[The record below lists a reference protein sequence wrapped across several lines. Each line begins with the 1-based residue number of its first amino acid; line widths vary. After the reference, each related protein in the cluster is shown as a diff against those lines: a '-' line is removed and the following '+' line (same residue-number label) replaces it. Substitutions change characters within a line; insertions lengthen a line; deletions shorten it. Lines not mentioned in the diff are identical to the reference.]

1 VLTGRLACQYV
12 GMVDAR
18 AGQRAAAADLVDVAK
33 LVTAYYAVH
42 PDPGEAA
49 QRVSFG
55 TSGHRGSAFTA
66 TFNEDHILAATQA
79 ICDYRAAHGIG
90 GPLYLGADTHA
101 LSEPA
106 QVSALEVLAANGV
119 RVLLDARGGYTPTPA
134 VSRAILAHNAGR
146 PAARADGIVVTPSHN
161 PPPDGGFKY
170 NPPDGGPAGTDITR
184 QIQDRA
190 NDLLA
195 DGLKAVRRVP
205 YARAKRADTTGT
217 FDFLG
222 RYVSALGQVLDLA
235 AIRAAG
241 VRIGAD
247 PLGGASVAY
256 WGEIGDRYGL
266 DLTVVNPAVD
276 ATFRFMTLDWDG
288 KIRMDCSSP
297 YAMAGLIARQHEF
310 TIATG
315 NDTDADRHGIVT
327 PDAGLLNPNHYL
339 AVAIDY
345 LYRHRDGWPAAA
357 AVGKTLVSS
366 SMIDRVAGGLGR
378 RLLEVPVGFKWFV
391 PGLLDGSVAFGGEES
406 AGASFLQRDGSVWT
420 TDKDGIILALLAAE
434 ITAVTGRS
442 PSRLYRE
449 LAARYGDPAYA
460 RVDTAAT
467 REQKAALARL
477 APEQVSAGQLAGEPI
492 TAKLTAA
499 PGNGAPIG
507 GLKVVT
513 ASGWFAARP
522 SGTEDVYKLYA
533 ESFRGPEHLAAIQ
546 QQAREIIAA
555 AIG

>member
-1 VLTGRLACQYV
+1 MTSP
-12 GMVDAR
+12 R
-18 AGQRAAAADLVDVAK
+18 AGQPAAPSDLVDVAK
-33 LVTAYYAVH
+33 LVTAYFAVH
-42 PDPGEAA
+42 PDPGEPA

-55 TSGHRGSAFTA
+55 TSGHRGSAFSA
-66 TFNEDHILAATQA
+66 TFNEDHIAATTQA
-79 ICDYRAAHGIG
+79 ICEYRAAQGID

-106 QVSALEVLAANGV
+106 QVTALEVLAANDAL
-119 RVLLDARGGYTPTPA
+119 VLCAARGGYTPTPA
-134 VSRAILAHNAGR
+134 VSRAILAHNASGSGS
-146 PAARADGIVVTPSHN
+146 RADGIVVTPSHN

-184 QIQDRA
+184 WIQDRA
-190 NDLLA
+190 NTLLA
-195 DGLKAVRRVP
+195 GGLAGVRRIP
-205 YARAKRADTTGT
+205 YARAAAAATTGR

-222 RYVSALGQVLDLA
+222 EYVSALGRAVDLA
-235 AIRAAG
+235 AVQAAG

-247 PLGGASVAY
+247 PLGGASAAY
-256 WGEIGDRYGL
+256 WGAIGERYGL
-266 DLTVVNPAVD
+266 DLTVVNPIVD

-297 YAMAGLIARQHEF
+297 NAMAALIARQHDF

-327 PDAGLLNPNHYL
+327 PDGGLLNPNHYL

-345 LYRHRDGWPAAA
+345 LYRHRDGWPATA

-366 SMIDRVAGGLGR
+366 SMIDRVAEGLGR

-420 TDKDGIILALLAAE
+420 TDKDGILLALLASE
-434 ITAVTGRS
+434 ITAVTGKT
-442 PSRLYRE
+442 PSELYRG
-449 LAARYGDPAYA
+449 LVARYGEPAYA
-460 RVDTAAT
+460 RIDTAAT
-467 REQKAALARL
+467 REQKAALAKLSPDQITADR
-477 APEQVSAGQLAGEPI
+477 LAGEKI
-492 TAKLTAA
+492 TAVLTEA
-499 PGNGAPIG
+499 PGNGEPIG

-513 ASGWFAARP
+513 ETGWFAARP

-533 ESFRGPEHLAAIQ
+533 ESFRGPGQLAAIQ
-546 QQAREIIAA
+546 EEARAVVAA
-555 AIG
+555 ALG

>member
-1 VLTGRLACQYV
+1 MPERHGWNAG
-12 GMVDAR
+12 GMTSPR
-18 AGQRAAAADLVDVAK
+18 AGQPATAADLVDVAK
-33 LVTAYYAVH
+33 LVTAYFAVH
-42 PDPGEAA
+42 PDPGDVA

-66 TFNEDHILAATQA
+66 TFNEDHILATTQA
-79 ICDYRAAHGIG
+79 ICAYRAASGID

-101 LSEPA
+101 LSAPA
-106 QVSALEVLAANGV
+106 QVSAREVLAANGV
-119 RVLLDARGGYTPTPA
+119 RVMVDVRGGYTPTPA
-134 VSRAILAHNAGR
+134 VSRAILAHNASG
-146 PAARADGIVVTPSHN
+146 PASRADGIVVTPSHN
-161 PPPDGGFKY
+161 PPSDGGFKY
-170 NPPDGGPAGTDITR
+170 NPPDGGPAGTDVTR

-195 DGLKAVRRVP
+195 DGLKAVRRIP
-205 YARAKRADTTGT
+205 YARAAAADTTGK

-222 RYVSALGQVLDLA
+222 SYVSALGQVLDLP

-256 WGEIGDRYGL
+256 WGEIGERYGL
-266 DLTVVNPAVD
+266 DLTVVNPDVD
-276 ATFRFMTLDWDG
+276 ETFRFMTLDWDG

-297 YAMAGLIARQHEF
+297 YAMASLIGRQHEF

-339 AVAIDY
+339 AVAVDY
-345 LYRHRDGWPAAA
+345 LYRYRDGWPAGA

-366 SMIDRVAGGLGR
+366 SMIDRVTGGLDR
-378 RLLEVPVGFKWFV
+378 ALLEVPVGFKWFV
-391 PGLLDGSVAFGGEES
+391 PGLLNGSVAFGGEES

-420 TDKDGIILALLAAE
+420 TDKDGIILALLASE

-442 PSRLYRE
+442 PSRRYRD
-449 LAARYGDPAYA
+449 LTDRYGAPVYA
-460 RVDTAAT
+460 RIDTAAT
-467 REQKAALARL
+467 REQKAALAL
-477 APEQVSAGQLAGEPI
+477 LSPEQIPASELGGEKI
-492 TAKLTAA
+492 IAALTTA

-507 GLKVVT
+507 GLKVVA

-546 QQAREIIAA
+546 AQAREIIAA

>member
-1 VLTGRLACQYV
+1 MTSP
-12 GMVDAR
+12 R
-18 AGQRAAAADLVDVAK
+18 AGQPATAADLVDVAK
-33 LVTAYYAVH
+33 LVTAYFTVH
-42 PDPGEAA
+42 PDPGEPA

-66 TFNEDHILAATQA
+66 TFNEDHIAATTQA
-79 ICDYRAAHGIG
+79 ICEYRAARGID

-106 QVSALEVLAANGV
+106 QVTALEVLAANGV
-119 RVLLDARGGYTPTPA
+119 HVLCDARGGYTPTPA
-134 VSRAILAHNAGR
+134 VSRAILACNESARG
-146 PAARADGIVVTPSHN
+146 PRADGIVVTPSHN
-161 PPPDGGFKY
+161 PPSDGGFKY

-184 QIQDRA
+184 WIQDRA
-190 NDLLA
+190 NELLA
-195 DGLKAVRRVP
+195 AGLAGVRRIP
-205 YARAKRADTTGT
+205 FARAAAADTTGR

-222 RYVSALGQVLDLA
+222 EYVSALAQAVDLA
-235 AIRAAG
+235 AVRAAG
-241 VRIGAD
+241 IRIGAD

-256 WGEIGDRYGL
+256 WGAIGEEYGL

-297 YAMAGLIARQHEF
+297 SAMAALIARQHDF

-327 PDAGLLNPNHYL
+327 PDGGLLNPNHYL

-345 LYRHRDGWPAAA
+345 LYRHRDGWPPTA

-366 SMIDRVAGGLGR
+366 SMIDLVADGLGR

-406 AGASFLQRDGSVWT
+406 AGASFLRHDGSVWT
-420 TDKDGIILALLAAE
+420 TDKDGILLCLLASE
-434 ITAVTGRS
+434 ITAVTGKT
-442 PSRLYRE
+442 PSELYRG
-449 LAARYGDPAYA
+449 LAARYGEPAYA
-460 RVDTAAT
+460 RIDSPAT
-467 REQKAALARL
+467 RAQKAALARL
-477 APEQVSAGQLAGEPI
+477 SPEQITAGRLAGEKI
-492 TAKLTAA
+492 TAVLTEA
-499 PGNGAPIG
+499 PGNGEPIG

-513 ASGWFAARP
+513 ESGWFAARP

-533 ESFRGPEHLAAIQ
+533 ESFRGPGQLAAIQ
-546 QQAREIIAA
+546 EEARAVVAA
-555 AIG
+555 ALG

>member
-1 VLTGRLACQYV
+1 VTS
-12 GMVDAR
+12 DR
-18 AGQRAAAADLVDVAK
+18 AGQPTAPEDLVDVAK
-33 LVTAYYAVH
+33 LVTAYFAVH

-49 QRVSFG
+49 QQVSFG

-66 TFNEDHILAATQA
+66 TFNEDHIAATTQA
-79 ICDYRAAHGIG
+79 ICEYRAAHGIG

-106 QVSALEVLAANGV
+106 QVTALEVLAANGV
-119 RVLLDARGGYTPTPA
+119 QVLCDARGGYTPTPA
-134 VSRAILAHNAGR
+134 VSRAILAHNASGDG
-146 PAARADGIVVTPSHN
+146 PRADGIVVTPSHN
-161 PPPDGGFKY
+161 PPSDGGFKY

-184 QIQDRA
+184 WIQDRA
-190 NDLLA
+190 NELLA
-195 DGLKAVRRVP
+195 ASLAGVRRIP
-205 YARAKRADTTGT
+205 YARAAAAGTTGR
-217 FDFLG
+217 FDFLDG
-222 RYVSALGQVLDLA
+222 YVSALGRALDLA
-235 AIRAAG
+235 AVKAAG
-241 VRIGAD
+241 IRIGAD

-256 WGEIGDRYGL
+256 WGAIGERYGL

-297 YAMAGLIARQHEF
+297 SAMAALIARQHDF

-327 PDAGLLNPNHYL
+327 PDGGLLNPNHYL

-345 LYRHRDGWPAAA
+345 LYRHRGDWPATA

-366 SMIDRVAGGLGR
+366 TMIDRVAEGLGR
-378 RLLEVPVGFKWFV
+378 RLFEVPVGFKWFV

-420 TDKDGIILALLAAE
+420 TDKDGILLALAASE
-434 ITAVTGRS
+434 ITAVTGQT
-442 PSRLYRE
+442 PSELYRG
-449 LAARYGDPAYA
+449 LVARYGEPAYA
-460 RVDTAAT
+460 RIDSPAT
-467 REQKAALARL
+467 REQKAALAKL
-477 APEQVSAGQLAGEPI
+477 SPEQITADRLAGEKI
-492 TAKLTAA
+492 TAVLTEA
-499 PGNGAPIG
+499 PGNGEPIG

-513 ASGWFAARP
+513 ETGWFAARP

-533 ESFRGPEHLAAIQ
+533 ESFRGPEQLAAIQ
-546 QQAREIIAA
+546 EEARAVVTAA
-555 AIG
+555 LG

>member
-1 VLTGRLACQYV
+1 MA
-12 GMVDAR
+12 DPR
-18 AGQRAAAADLVDVAK
+18 AGQPATARDLVDVAK

-42 PDPGEAA
+42 PDPGDPA

-55 TSGHRGSAFTA
+55 TSGHRGSALDA
-66 TFNEDHILAATQA
+66 TFNEDHILATTQA
-79 ICDYRAAHGIG
+79 ICEYRAGHGID

-106 QVSALEVLAANGV
+106 TVSALEVLAANGV
-119 RVLLDARGGYTPTPA
+119 RVLVDARGGYTPTPS
-134 VSRAILAHNAGR
+134 VSRAILAHNASQSL
-146 PAARADGIVVTPSHN
+146 PRADGIVVTPSHN

-184 QIQDRA
+184 EVQDRA
-190 NDLLA
+190 NDLMTHRLR
-195 DGLKAVRRVP
+195 GVRRVP
-205 YARAKRADTTGT
+205 YAQAVAADTTGK
-217 FDFLG
+217 FDFLDA
-222 RYVSALGQVLDLA
+222 YVSALGQAVDLP

-256 WGEIGDRYGL
+256 WGEIGDRFGL
-266 DLTVVNPAVD
+266 DLAVVNPDVD
-276 ATFRFMTLDWDG
+276 ETFRFMTLDWDG

-297 YAMAGLIARQHEF
+297 YAMASLIARQHEF
-310 TIATG
+310 TVATG

-327 PDAGLLNPNHYL
+327 PDGGLMNPNHYL
-339 AVAIDY
+339 SAAIEY
-345 LYRHRDGWPAAA
+345 LYRHRDGWPTVA

-366 SMIDRVAGGLGR
+366 SMIDRVTEGLDR
-378 RLLEVPVGFKWFV
+378 EVLEVPVGFKWFV
-391 PGLLDGSVAFGGEES
+391 PGLLAGSVAFGGEES

-420 TDKDGIILALLAAE
+420 TDKDGIILALLASE
-434 ITAVTGRS
+434 ITAVTGQS
-442 PSRLYRE
+442 PSSLYRG
-449 LAARYGDPAYA
+449 LTLRYGDPVYA
-460 RVDTAAT
+460 RIETAAT

-477 APEQVSAGQLAGEPI
+477 SPEQISASELADEKI
-492 TAKLTAA
+492 IATLTTA

-507 GLKVVT
+507 GIKVVA

-533 ESFRGPEHLAAIQ
+533 ESFRGPDHLAAIQ
-546 QQAREIIAA
+546 AQAREIIAA